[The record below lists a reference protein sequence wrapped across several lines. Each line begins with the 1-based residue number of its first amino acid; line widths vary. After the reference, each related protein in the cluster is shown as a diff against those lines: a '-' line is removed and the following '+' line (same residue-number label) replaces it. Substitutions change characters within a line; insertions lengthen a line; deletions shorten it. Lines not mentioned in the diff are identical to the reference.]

1 MTSDIPSTKSPT
13 QQATGPVDVSEG
25 ESWYEIKWIMWNSK
39 RVPILV
45 QNTNGPCPLIALCNV
60 LFLRGVVNLKSNL
73 EIISSEGL
81 LQLLL
86 NQMLEGTPHAQTEA
100 LNYQQNI
107 QDTITILPKLQTGL
121 DLNVRFNRVDAYE
134 FTDTVGVFDL
144 LKVNLYHGWIVDP
157 ANPVYSHAVGDKTY
171 NQLVETIISDE
182 NSSDPDRSTT
192 ATSAAEFLTESAN
205 QLTFHGLIELH
216 RVVQEDELCV
226 FFRNNHFSTIVR
238 RADKLYILVTDYGFL
253 QEKRFVW
260 EALDSVDGDTQFFD
274 DSFSLVS
281 TSENQASV
289 LRDAH
294 NTPLMDTA
302 PSVPP
307 DSENASSQAASDKY
321 NAELA
326 EKLIREAQLKEDE
339 ALAWKM
345 MSEDKT
351 PPPPSEGTTAARG
364 AEPIDVPQGDPS
376 WDERLREQN
385 REQSSLRHNR
395 EQKQEEPLDDTTCQ
409 LL

>member
-1 MTSDIPSTKSPT
+1 MTSDLQYTESPL
-13 QQATGPVDVSEG
+13 QQATRDGPVDISEG

-45 QNTNGPCPLIALCNV
+45 QNKNGPCPLIALCNV
-60 LFLRGVVNLKSNL
+60 LFLRGVIHLKSNL

-81 LQLLL
+81 LQSLL
-86 NQMLEGTPHAQTEA
+86 NQMLEGTPPTQTET

-157 ANPVYSHAVGDKTY
+157 ANPIYSHAVGDKTY

-182 NSSDPDRSTT
+182 NSEDPDKSTT
-192 ATSAAEFLTESAN
+192 ATSASEFLTESAN

-226 FFRNNHFSTIVR
+226 FFRNNHFSTIIR

-253 QEKRFVW
+253 QERRFVW

-274 DSFSLVS
+274 DNFNLVS
-281 TSENQASV
+281 TSENQVSV
-289 LRDAH
+289 LKDAH
-294 NTPLMDTA
+294 SKPLTDTA
-302 PSVPP
+302 PSAPP
-307 DSENASSQAASDKY
+307 ESEQASSQTASDRY

-339 ALAWKM
+339 ALAWKI
-345 MSEDKT
+345 MSEDN
-351 PPPPSEGTTAARG
+351 PPPPQQQPTHADSTTATRG
-364 AEPIDVPQGDPS
+364 AELVDVPQADLT
-376 WDERLREQN
+376 WEERVQ
-385 REQSSLRHNR
+385 
-395 EQKQEEPLDDTTCQ
+395 EQKR
-409 LL
+409 